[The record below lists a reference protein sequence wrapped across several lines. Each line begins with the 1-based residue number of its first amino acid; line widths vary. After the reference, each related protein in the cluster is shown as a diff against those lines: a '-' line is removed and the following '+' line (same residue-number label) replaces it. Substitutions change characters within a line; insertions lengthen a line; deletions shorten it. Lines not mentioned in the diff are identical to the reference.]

1 MEEKVDTDLSGTIKA
16 VDSFLEKE
24 ARNETRKNSRATRD
38 SKSQRTTQV
47 LGGLV
52 LLVLIILVARTYRS
66 GNNLSLEDL
75 NGVRTDLA
83 QLEERLGTLEGKITF
98 FEKSG
103 KDLQQSI
110 LGAERSGESF
120 SAELTR
126 LTQEIGQFEKRIAS
140 IEEEKRAQS
149 TKEYYEVQPG
159 DTLYRISQKY
169 GILVDELRRLNG
181 MTAQHAIYP
190 GQKLIIIPQGS
201 KQ

>member
-1 MEEKVDTDLSGTIKA
+1 MNENVDQELNETIKA
-16 VDSFLEKE
+16 VDSYLEKE
-24 ARNETRKNSRATRD
+24 ARNETRKSSRATRD
-38 SKSQRTTQV
+38 SKSQRTMQV

-75 NGVRTDLA
+75 NGVRADLA

-98 FEKSG
+98 LEKSG

-120 SAELTR
+120 SADLTR

-140 IEEEKRAQS
+140 IEEKKRAQS
-149 TKEYYEVQPG
+149 TKEYYEVRPG

-181 MTAQHAIYP
+181 MTSKHVIHP
-190 GQKLIIIPQGS
+190 GQKLIIPQGS